1 MDVFYDVDGSVG
13 GPFPD
18 ASASSEKAE
27 RLIGDTL
34 PHVVFKLV
42 GFTI

>member
-1 MDVFYDVDGSVG
+1 MFYGVGGSVG

-27 RLIGDTL
+27 RLIGDAL
-34 PHVVFKLV
+34 PHVDFKLV